1 MNYLILVLSN
11 LQLPSHDN
19 KDEDL
24 ESTSVSI
31 DADVIRSGKDT
42 SSNFCINKNEDNIET
57 TTSSSDDTNAND
69 DANHCEIKILQK
81 QLLSSSIK
89 EETQDTKNPLLEQ
102 PQFINN
108 RDTTD
113 NEKSQNYKEKSIII
127 ENTDTHPRSCA
138 DSPYWIVVLASLFY
152 FFSQGVDGFFQSQ
165 TYTFA
170 LCGPLKLETYY
181 AGYINFAFFGSYCV
195 GRLFC
200 IPISRKLHPSV
211 IIVSALTLCCLSSV
225 FLSFFGGS
233 SLEALL
239 VGNAVMGLSISFQFP
254 SGLTWLASEMPGGM
268 KSIYTSFMFT
278 GANCGW
284 IVLPPLA
291 STLFYVISPSAPFV
305 TAFVCNLFHMMIF
318 ITMHK
323 LSQRLKS
330 ITPIDLNKPD

>member
-1 MNYLILVLSN
+1 MKHSISVAIN
-11 LQLPSHDN
+11 LQLPSHVTKDPDFETTSATSN
-19 KDEDL
+19 ENFKDEFY
-24 ESTSVSI
+24 I
-31 DADVIRSGKDT
+31 KDK
-42 SSNFCINKNEDNIET
+42 SPN
-57 TTSSSDDTNAND
+57 DTD
-69 DANHCEIKILQK
+69 K
-81 QLLSSSIK
+81 
-89 EETQDTKNPLLEQ
+89 TNPL
-102 PQFINN
+102 INDNHLIQN
-108 RDTTD
+108 RNSINEEKVCD
-113 NEKSQNYKEKSIII
+113 NAD
-127 ENTDTHPRSCA
+127 ENIGIKKTATPHPRNCC

-200 IPISRKLHPSV
+200 IPISQKLHPSV
-211 IIVSALTLCCLSSV
+211 IIVSALTLCCLSSA

-305 TAFVCNLFHMMIF
+305 TAFVCNLIHMMIF
-318 ITMHK
+318 IAMHK
-323 LSQRLKS
+323 LSQRQKYV
-330 ITPIDLNKPD
+330 TEIDLNQPD

>member
-1 MNYLILVLSN
+1 MILVLSN
-11 LQLPSHDN
+11 LKLPSHDN
-19 KDEDL
+19 KDADF
-24 ESTSVSI
+24 ESTSIST
-31 DADVIRSGKDT
+31 DADAIRSGKDT
-42 SSNFCINKNEDNIET
+42 SRNLFINKTEDNIES
-57 TTSSSDDTNAND
+57 TTSSSDDTNSNED
-69 DANHCEIKILQK
+69 VNHCEIKILQS
-81 QLLSSSIK
+81 QLDSSYIK
-89 EETQDTKNPLLEQ
+89 EESQDTKNPLLKETLV
-102 PQFINN
+102 INN
-108 RDTTD
+108 TYTID
-113 NEKSQNYKEKSIII
+113 NEKSQNCKEKSISI
-127 ENTDTHPRSCA
+127 EKTETHPRSCV

-211 IIVSALTLCCLSSV
+211 IIISALTLCCLSSA

-254 SGLTWLASEMPGGM
+254 CGLTWLASEMPGGM

-330 ITPIDLNKPD
+330 FTPIDLNKPD

>member
-1 MNYLILVLSN
+1 M
-11 LQLPSHDN
+11 PSHDN

-24 ESTSVSI
+24 ESTSVST
-31 DADVIRSGKDT
+31 DADAIKSGKDT
-42 SSNFCINKNEDNIET
+42 SRNLYIDKTEDNIEII
-57 TTSSSDDTNAND
+57 TSSSDDTNAND
-69 DANHCEIKILQK
+69 DVNHCEIKILQN
-81 QLLSSSIK
+81 QLLPSNIK
-89 EETQDTKNPLLEQ
+89 DESQIEYKDAKNPLLKQCQ
-102 PQFINN
+102 PL
-108 RDTTD
+108 D
-113 NEKSQNYKEKSIII
+113 NGNKVDQAKCQKSTEKSNIIGVI
-127 ENTDTHPRSCA
+127 ETQPRNCA

-211 IIVSALTLCCLSSV
+211 IIVSALTLCCLSSA

-330 ITPIDLNKPD
+330 FTPIDLNKPD

>member
-1 MNYLILVLSN
+1 MECLISVAVN
-11 LQLPSHDN
+11 LQLPSHVTKDLDFDTTSATSNENFKDELYVKEEPAIDTDKTNPLIQDNHLIQNKNSTNEENVWDN
-19 KDEDL
+19 KE
-24 ESTSVSI
+24 ESI
-31 DADVIRSGKDT
+31 D
-42 SSNFCINKNEDNIET
+42 INKT
-57 TTSSSDDTNAND
+57 AT
-69 DANHCEIKILQK
+69 
-81 QLLSSSIK
+81 
-89 EETQDTKNPLLEQ
+89 P
-102 PQFINN
+102 
-108 RDTTD
+108 
-113 NEKSQNYKEKSIII
+113 
-127 ENTDTHPRSCA
+127 HPRNCSE
-138 DSPYWIVVLASLFY
+138 SPYWIVVLASLFY

-200 IPISRKLHPSV
+200 IPISQKLHPSM
-211 IIVSALTLCCLSSV
+211 IIVSALTLCCLSSA

-305 TAFVCNLFHMMIF
+305 TAFVCNLIHMIIF
-318 ITMHK
+318 IAMHK
-323 LSQRLKS
+323 LSQRQKYV
-330 ITPIDLNKPD
+330 TEIDLNKPD

>member
-1 MNYLILVLSN
+1 METISV
-11 LQLPSHDN
+11 
-19 KDEDL
+19 
-24 ESTSVSI
+24 TS
-31 DADVIRSGKDT
+31 DADALKSGIDK
-42 SSNFCINKNEDNIET
+42 SKYCCNNQLEDNLET
-57 TTSSSDDTNAND
+57 ATSSSDDT
-69 DANHCEIKILQK
+69 NHCEIKILQN
-81 QLLSSSIK
+81 QLLPSKNKEESYDHIDKEDPLLKDQQSIK
-89 EETQDTKNPLLEQ
+89 NINTTKVRNGHHSKEEN
-102 PQFINN
+102 IGI
-108 RDTTD
+108 
-113 NEKSQNYKEKSIII
+113 EKVEKHSRKC
-127 ENTDTHPRSCA
+127 T

-211 IIVSALTLCCLSSV
+211 IIISALTLCCLSSA

-268 KSIYTSFMFT
+268 KSIYTSLMFT

-305 TAFVCNLFHMMIF
+305 IAFVCNVIHMMIF
-318 ITMHK
+318 IAMHK
-323 LSQRLKS
+323 MSQRLKS
-330 ITPIDLNKPD
+330 VTQVDLNQPD

>member
-1 MNYLILVLSN
+1 MYI
-11 LQLPSHDN
+11 
-19 KDEDL
+19 KK
-24 ESTSVSI
+24 I
-31 DADVIRSGKDT
+31 
-42 SSNFCINKNEDNIET
+42 EDNIET

-69 DANHCEIKILQK
+69 DVNHCKIKILQN
-81 QLLSSSIK
+81 QLVSSYIK
-89 EETQDTKNPLLEQ
+89 EESQDTKNPLLKE
-102 PQFINN
+102 PQVINN
-108 RDTTD
+108 KDTTD
-113 NEKSQNYKEKSIII
+113 NGKSHNSKENSIII
-127 ENTDTHPRSCA
+127 GNSETHPRSCA

-211 IIVSALTLCCLSSV
+211 IIVSALTLCCLSSA

-305 TAFVCNLFHMMIF
+305 TAFVCNLIHMIIF
-318 ITMHK
+318 VTMHK

-330 ITPIDLNKPD
+330 FTPIDLNKPD

>member
-1 MNYLILVLSN
+1 MY
-11 LQLPSHDN
+11 
-19 KDEDL
+19 
-24 ESTSVSI
+24 
-31 DADVIRSGKDT
+31 
-42 SSNFCINKNEDNIET
+42 INKTEDNIEII
-57 TTSSSDDTNAND
+57 TSSSDDTNAND
-69 DANHCEIKILQK
+69 DVNHCEIKILQN
-81 QLLSSSIK
+81 QLLPSNIK
-89 EETQDTKNPLLEQ
+89 DESQIEYKDAKNPLLKQCQ
-102 PQFINN
+102 PL
-108 RDTTD
+108 D
-113 NEKSQNYKEKSIII
+113 NGNKVDQAKCQKSTEKSNTIGVI
-127 ENTDTHPRSCA
+127 ETQPRNCA

-211 IIVSALTLCCLSSV
+211 IIVSALTLCCLSSA

-291 STLFYVISPSAPFV
+291 STLFYVVSPSAPFV

-330 ITPIDLNKPD
+330 FTPIDLNKPD